1 MFTEQPQLLIEVVE
15 VTPQVADL
23 ERARRIRGVL
33 TQMSLR
39 DEKVLV
45 EGTQDNGDGS
55 MSTDLGWT
63 PAPMS
68 PEASLEAGP
77 SSRVH

>member
-15 VTPQVADL
+15 VTPQVTDL
-23 ERARRIRGVL
+23 ERARRMRGVL

-39 DEKVLV
+39 DEKVLF
-45 EGTQDNGDGS
+45 EGTRDGCDGS
-55 MSTDLGWT
+55 MTTDLGWT

-68 PEASLEAGP
+68 LEASLEAGP
-77 SSRVH
+77 SRRVH